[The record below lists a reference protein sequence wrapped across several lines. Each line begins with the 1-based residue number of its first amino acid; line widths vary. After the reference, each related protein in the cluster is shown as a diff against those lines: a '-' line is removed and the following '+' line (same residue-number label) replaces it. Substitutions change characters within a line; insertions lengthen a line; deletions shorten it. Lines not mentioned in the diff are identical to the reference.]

1 MKRRPNGEAGAPAMP
16 SRPKKSDNL
25 EIRLPHATK
34 QAFMSRCREN
44 GRSASEVVR
53 EMIDG
58 YLAQPAPLSPE
69 RLSMLKSRVALP
81 AAFAAS
87 AALSLGVLAATTT
100 HARPDLR
107 QIFRDLDADRDGS
120 VTLAEFMASGHADHI
135 MGGKGAHPPSAEPVR
150 TPLHRAPAGAPG
162 RQAVLDAPKLFA
174 EADTDGNGAVGF
186 AEFERHHLA
195 MGEQAFA
202 GFDLDRDGRITGA
215 EAAAAARNV
224 QPAMAAHLHQA
235 FTRLD
240 ADRDGAVTRAEFAKH

>member
-1 MKRRPNGEAGAPAMP
+1 MP
-16 SRPKKSDNL
+16 SRPKKTENL
-25 EIRLPHATK
+25 EVRLPNATK

-69 RLSMLKSRVALP
+69 RLSMFKSRVALP

-87 AALSLGVLAATTT
+87 AALSLGVLAATAT

-107 QIFRDLDADRDGS
+107 EIFRSLDADRDGS
-120 VTLAEFMASGHADHI
+120 VTMAEFMASGHADHLV
-135 MGGKGAHPPSAEPVR
+135 GSKGALPSSARPVGV
-150 TPLHRAPAGAPG
+150 PLHHAPAGAPG
-162 RQAVLDAPKLFA
+162 RQAVLDARKLFA
-174 EADTDGNGAVGF
+174 EADTDRNGAVGF
-186 AEFERHHLA
+186 AEFERHHLV

-202 GFDLDRDGRITGA
+202 GFDTDRDGRITGA
-215 EAAAAARNV
+215 EVAAAAENV
-224 QPAMAAHLHQA
+224 QPAMAAHLREA

-240 ADRDGAVTRAEFAKH
+240 ADRDGAVTRAEFAQH